1 MLESGGLSSERF
13 AASLGSGHKVE
24 PSRHAQPDV
33 AMRRGLGGTSHWWGG
48 RCVSRTSTTLISPR
62 AIARRRARG
71 QSTTPKLQ
79 VGTRRRRPFLGVGP
93 PTFEDP
99 VKPWTRLEGASF
111 DKLERWA
118 RKVDMGVVHCERLSR
133 LTCITILLGATV
145 TGLHFDHKG
154 GRVVRLTTR
163 SLERTKEIAPKQ
175 VVLACGE
182 LETTRLL
189 LAAFRSRTDLFGGQD
204 GALGRYYMGHM
215 SGKIADIV
223 LSDPERAGDLDFFMH
238 EGAYVR
244 RKFSLAAEVQ
254 AREQLR
260 NISFW
265 ADNRPFHAVDHR
277 SGVLSAAWLTLF
289 VKPVGR
295 LLASEGV
302 RQKPRRAAA
311 LSLACACWQCRS
323 QPHSPPVM
331 NSRRS
336 CMLATFRARRDP
348 DFFCAARVGVIRY
361 TTILSRVPNRN
372 SRPSMF

>member
-1 MLESGGLSSERF
+1 
-13 AASLGSGHKVE
+13 
-24 PSRHAQPDV
+24 
-33 AMRRGLGGTSHWWGG
+33 
-48 RCVSRTSTTLISPR
+48 
-62 AIARRRARG
+62 
-71 QSTTPKLQ
+71 
-79 VGTRRRRPFLGVGP
+79 
-93 PTFEDP
+93 
-99 VKPWTRLEGASF
+99 
-111 DKLERWA
+111 
-118 RKVDMGVVHCERLSR
+118 MGVVHCERLSQSSR
-133 LTCITILLGATV
+133 ITILLGATV

-175 VVLACGE
+175 VVLACGG

-302 RQKPRRAAA
+302 RKSHVGPRPYRW
-311 LSLACACWQCRS
+311 LAHVGNVARS
-323 QPHSPPVM
+323 P
-331 NSRRS
+331 
-336 CMLATFRARRDP
+336 LATGYELTKILHAR
-348 DFFCAARVGVIRY
+348 Y
-361 TTILSRVPNRN
+361 LSRPQRPGFLLRSKSGRYSLHYHSEQSPNRN
-372 SRPSMF
+372 SRVTLS